1 MKKLITLT
9 TIALLAGVGFAIA
22 KPMTSG
28 RPSAVLNSAQCK
40 DVWSLTERRGDT
52 LSADKA
58 TPFIVNWHI
67 ADVNGD
73 GQLSWHEFKKACGKG
88 LVSNPNS
95 RKTG

>member
-9 TIALLAGVGFAIA
+9 TIVVLAGVGFAVA

-28 RPSAVLNSAQCK
+28 RPSAVLNTAQCK

-73 GQLSWHEFKKACGKG
+73 GQISWHEFRKACGKG
-88 LVSNPNS
+88 LVSNPS
-95 RKTG
+95 SHKAG